1 MGRFGFGFVEIAKVL
16 GRGWKIA
23 SLAVV
28 LVLALVPIGRSLA
41 AGTVTVAITS
51 DFVSRSP
58 YGDSTAQLFGIW
70 CQIYGCLAHFDLATG
85 TMKAGL
91 AESWTQDPNDP
102 AAWIITL
109 RNGLKRHKDGR
120 VLKAEDVVHS
130 IWRVKNDPT
139 SRQAGQMEDIVGS
152 DVIDDSRV
160 RIRTRGPSAV
170 LPVETFDQLIITSKD
185 LYDRYGPERA
195 DREYPLGWGPYQL
208 RQNLL
213 GQRMVL
219 ERNNNWP
226 GIKPS
231 NPDRLIFIR
240 VSEAEAQLTALHN
253 GEIQI
258 ASSIPPHMVARLESK
273 PGIKARVIPSV
284 EQFFLGMN
292 SKYAPWDNRLARRAV
307 AHAINKKLIVEQIYR
322 GQATILDG
330 PIGIGQFGYSPEMK
344 DAYPYDPKRARA
356 LLEQAGLVGAEVDF
370 TVTTNR
376 FLYDVQAA
384 EAIVPMLEAVGFK
397 VKFTTPEYA
406 TQFAAIQKGNR
417 PFYMHSRGNMM
428 DPTAAFEQ
436 MFATGVTVRVR
447 YSNPEFDKALAQSR
461 SEADPAKRAAL
472 IQQAAAILNEDEPV
486 VWLWKANNIYG
497 VDTNKVEFMPTP
509 NNRVAGTEI
518 TVK

>member
-70 CQIYGCLAHFDLATG
+70 CQIYGCLAQFDLATG
-85 TMKAGL
+85 TLKAGL

-102 AAWIITL
+102 TAWIITL
-109 RNGLKRHKDGR
+109 RKGLKRHKDGR
-120 VLKAEDVVHS
+120 LLKAEDVVHS

-231 NPDRLIFIR
+231 NPDRLI
-240 VSEAEAQLTALHN
+240 
-253 GEIQI
+253 
-258 ASSIPPHMVARLESK
+258 
-273 PGIKARVIPSV
+273 
-284 EQFFLGMN
+284 
-292 SKYAPWDNRLARRAV
+292 
-307 AHAINKKLIVEQIYR
+307 
-322 GQATILDG
+322 
-330 PIGIGQFGYSPEMK
+330 
-344 DAYPYDPKRARA
+344 
-356 LLEQAGLVGAEVDF
+356 
-370 TVTTNR
+370 
-376 FLYDVQAA
+376 
-384 EAIVPMLEAVGFK
+384 
-397 VKFTTPEYA
+397 
-406 TQFAAIQKGNR
+406 
-417 PFYMHSRGNMM
+417 
-428 DPTAAFEQ
+428 
-436 MFATGVTVRVR
+436 
-447 YSNPEFDKALAQSR
+447 
-461 SEADPAKRAAL
+461 DPASYGGAA
-472 IQQAAAILNEDEPV
+472 
-486 VWLWKANNIYG
+486 
-497 VDTNKVEFMPTP
+497 
-509 NNRVAGTEI
+509 
-518 TVK
+518 